1 MRTISL
7 PGPKGLEIM
16 VWRGEPSQDLKVPV
30 CEYRASCRAAISH
43 QKAQRTLLE
52 ALYDPCSESQILGL
66 KE

>member
-16 VWRGEPSQDLKVPV
+16 AWRGEPSQDLKVPV
-30 CEYRASCRAAISH
+30 REYGASCQAPISR

-52 ALYDPCSESQILGL
+52 ALYDPCSESQISGL